1 MCFWLRPGINSL
13 GLALLSSHKFHASA
27 PTREKSYTAR
37 TSFARGTTS
46 EQIGAANAPQVNNT
60 KIASLLQPARPIE
73 SQQGD
78 VTFDVNSFNF

>member
-1 MCFWLRPGINSL
+1 MCLWLPSGINSL

-27 PTREKSYTAR
+27 STREKRFTAH
-37 TSFARGTTS
+37 TSLARGTTS
-46 EQIGAANAPQVNNT
+46 EQTGTANAPQVNM